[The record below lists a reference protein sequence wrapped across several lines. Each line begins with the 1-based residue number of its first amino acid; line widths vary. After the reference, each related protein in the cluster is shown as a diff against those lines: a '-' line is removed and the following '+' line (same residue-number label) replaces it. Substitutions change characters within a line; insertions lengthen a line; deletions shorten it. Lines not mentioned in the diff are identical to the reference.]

1 MNLKSTKIALE
12 GTHIGDDLGG
22 PCGPGESFRRFLFEK
37 MLVNSMESQK
47 VYRLSKRKPL
57 KPNPRMRTAR
67 GLIDGFHPLSECT
80 IHSRRG
86 PVKGKSDLH

>member
-1 MNLKSTKIALE
+1 MNTKPKTIALE

-37 MLVNSMESQK
+37 MIGNSMESQK

-57 KPNPRMRTAR
+57 APKLLVRKTAQE
-67 GLIDGFHPLSECT
+67 LNWD
-80 IHSRRG
+80 G
-86 PVKGKSDLH
+86 PVPRPSTNLRVHLQA